1 MAAVQGAAQP
11 SGGGGAEGSS
21 DGHRWPRVEKAQRAL
36 MPLQTSAPLDT
47 SMCCVL

>member
-47 SMCCVL
+47 FMCCVL